1 MTRRQRV
8 VRGFDEKYVCP
19 DCIDDYAIKEFI
31 NENATNTSCHYCGK
45 SSEQAIST
53 AIEEVADFILARLWD
68 EWDDPNE
75 CMGWEDGYVGATLYD
90 TEDLI
95 RDEVDLGYSNQGAL
109 DDLVS
114 ICSQKEQ
121 HSWCQKDP
129 YGLRKEDALYL
140 SWNSFCEQVKHTSRF
155 NFLRIDSPGDK
166 EDDQFSDLRDT
177 IPASKMLDR
186 ISKELTQLEE
196 DVQVIKELDPNVIVW
211 RTRIHPSVEHYNT
224 AKDLGTVPVEKANQ
238 SNRMSPAGIPMFYGA
253 FDSETAIVET
263 TSGKDVTG
271 QIATTGVFKNVK
283 TLKILDLT
291 TLPEVPSLF
300 DESRNYL
307 RSILIFMRE
316 FVRDLSRPISKDGM
330 VHIDYV
336 PTQMFTEY
344 IRYVHQDINGDN
356 INGIIYPS
364 SQKADGKAIV
374 LFLENK
380 NCVDKPAAGSNYSAD
395 AYLMLDKVERR
406 SL

>member
-1 MTRRQRV
+1 
-8 VRGFDEKYVCP
+8 
-19 DCIDDYAIKEFI
+19 
-31 NENATNTSCHYCGK
+31 
-45 SSEQAIST
+45 
-53 AIEEVADFILARLWD
+53 
-68 EWDDPNE
+68 
-75 CMGWEDGYVGATLYD
+75 
-90 TEDLI
+90 
-95 RDEVDLGYSNQGAL
+95 
-109 DDLVS
+109 
-114 ICSQKEQ
+114 
-121 HSWCQKDP
+121 
-129 YGLRKEDALYL
+129 
-140 SWNSFCEQVKHTSRF
+140 
-155 NFLRIDSPGDK
+155 
-166 EDDQFSDLRDT
+166 
-177 IPASKMLDR
+177 
-186 ISKELTQLEE
+186 
-196 DVQVIKELDPNVIVW
+196 
-211 RTRIHPSVEHYNT
+211 
-224 AKDLGTVPVEKANQ
+224 
-238 SNRMSPAGIPMFYGA
+238 MSPAGIPMFYGA

-364 SQKADGKAIV
+364 SQKAGGKAIV

-380 NCVDKPAAGSNYSAD
+380 NCVDKPSAGSNYSAD
-395 AYLMLDKVERR
+395 AR
-406 SL
+406 